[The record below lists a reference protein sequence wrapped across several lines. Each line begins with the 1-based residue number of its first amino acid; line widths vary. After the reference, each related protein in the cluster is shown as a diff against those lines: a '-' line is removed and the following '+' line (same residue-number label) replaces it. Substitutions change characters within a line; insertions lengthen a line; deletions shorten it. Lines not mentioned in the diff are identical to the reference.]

1 MTPPKQEGGGRA
13 EGAEPGFRHSPSTIH
28 HPPSAK
34 KGKIYSDGGARGNPG
49 PAAIGVLVCDDK
61 DHKLADHGETIG
73 ETTNNV
79 AEYTAVIRGLTLA
92 AELGI
97 SEADYFLDSELVA
110 RQLSG
115 IYKLKAEHLKA
126 LFIEVKSLEKKFK
139 RVSYFHVPREHAK
152 IKHVDKLVN
161 IALDRAGH

>member
-1 MTPPKQEGGGRA
+1 MMKTKIQA
-13 EGAEPGFRHSPSTIH
+13 ASAIFHPSSI
-28 HPPSAK
+28 K

-49 PAAIGVLVCDDK
+49 PAAIGVLVCDEK
-61 DHKLADHGETIG
+61 DQKLTDHGETIG

-79 AEYTAVIRGLTLA
+79 AEYTAVVRGLTLA

-115 IYKLKAEHLKA
+115 VYRLKAEHLKPF
-126 LFIEVKSLEKKFK
+126 FIQVKDLEKKFK
-139 RVSYFHVPREHAK
+139 RVTYFHVPREHPK
-152 IKHVDKLVN
+152 IKHVDRLVN
-161 IALDRAGH
+161 FALDRAGH

>member
-1 MTPPKQEGGGRA
+1 MTKSHVSSSA
-13 EGAEPGFRHSPSTIH
+13 L
-28 HPPSAK
+28 HPASIK

-49 PAAIGVLVCDDK
+49 PAAVGVLVCDEK
-61 DHKLADHGETIG
+61 DNKLTDHGETIG

-92 AELGI
+92 AEMGI

-115 IYKLKAEHLKA
+115 IYRLKAEHLKP
-126 LFIEVKSLEKKFK
+126 FFTRVKELEKKFK
-139 RVSYFHVPREHAK
+139 RVTYFHVPREHPK
-152 IKHVDKLVN
+152 IKHVDRLVN
-161 IALDRAGH
+161 LALDHEGH

>member
-1 MTPPKQEGGGRA
+1 M
-13 EGAEPGFRHSPSTIH
+13 
-28 HPPSAK
+28 K
-34 KGKIYSDGGARGNPG
+34 KAKIYSDGGARGNPG
-49 PAAIGVLVCDDK
+49 PAAIGVLVCDEK
-61 DHKLADHGETIG
+61 DQKLGDHGEVIG

-97 SEADYFLDSELVA
+97 EEADYFLDSELVA

-115 IYKLKAEHLKA
+115 IYKLKAEHLKP
-126 LFIEVKSLEKKFK
+126 LFAAVKEKEKKFK
-139 RVSYFHVPREHAK
+139 RISYFHVPREHLK

-161 IALDRAGH
+161 IALNRAGH

>member
-1 MTPPKQEGGGRA
+1 MTKRQTLSALRS
-13 EGAEPGFRHSPSTIH
+13 SPA
-28 HPPSAK
+28 AK

-49 PAAIGVLVCDDK
+49 PAAIGVLICDEK

-79 AEYTAVIRGLTLA
+79 AEYMAVVRGLTLA
-92 AELGI
+92 AELSL

-115 IYKLKAEHLKA
+115 IYRLKAEHLKP
-126 LFIEVKSLEKKFK
+126 FFMQVKELEKKFK
-139 RVSYFHVPREHAK
+139 RVTYFHVPREHPK
-152 IKHVDKLVN
+152 IKHVDRLVN
-161 IALDRAGH
+161 LALDRAGN

>member
-1 MTPPKQEGGGRA
+1 MTKAQT
-13 EGAEPGFRHSPSTIH
+13 SSV
-28 HPPSAK
+28 K

-61 DHKLADHGETIG
+61 DAKLTDHGETIG
-73 ETTNNV
+73 VTTNNV

-92 AELGI
+92 AEVGI

-115 IYKLKAEHLKA
+115 VYRLKAEHLRP
-126 LFIEVKSLEKKFK
+126 FFMQVKELEKKFK
-139 RVSYFHVPREHAK
+139 RITYFHVPREHPK
-152 IKHVDKLVN
+152 IKHVDRLVN
-161 IALDRAGH
+161 LALDHAGQ

>member
-1 MTPPKQEGGGRA
+1 MTSSKREGGGRRA
-13 EGAEPGFRHSPSTIH
+13 EGEKLLAPSTIH
-28 HPPSAK
+28 HPISAK

-49 PAAIGVLVCDDK
+49 PAAIGVLVCDEK
-61 DHKLADHGETIG
+61 DHKLTDHGETIG

-79 AEYTAVIRGLTLA
+79 AEYTAVVRGLTLA

-115 IYKLKAEHLKA
+115 IYRLKAEHLKP
-126 LFIEVKSLEKKFK
+126 FFMQVKDLEKKFK
-139 RVSYFHVPREHAK
+139 RVTYFHVPREHPK
-152 IKHVDKLVN
+152 IKHVDRLVN
-161 IALDRAGH
+161 LALDHAGH